1 MKFERR
7 NYGVCHRG
15 PRDSLFLPSPSSS
28 CSYLSLSLPRFQAQA
43 RREEERAGRCALCVA
58 LRVRVA
64 RAGPAERVGSR
75 LADGDRLNARATL
88 ASATSH
94 VLLTYSRS
102 RSCRSSS
109 TLAPSH
115 FRLLRNRARNRA
127 RLPPPLLPPF
137 LLPTPA
143 SFPSPHSC
151 LRPVSF
157 FNFLTCLEREREF
170 REFWT
175 NNFWLESLSY
185 MGKILRKIRSC
196 SGIRTRFAFVEIH
209 SREKTTKIRVSWHVT
224 RMDGYRSVRKTEKER
239 KRRADG
245 G

>member
-137 LLPTPA
+137 LPPTPA
-143 SFPSPHSC
+143 SVPC
-151 LRPVSF
+151 LSSTFLPVS
-157 FNFLTCLEREREF
+157 REREF

-224 RMDGYRSVRKTEKER
+224 RMDGYRSVRKREKER